1 MNMIYS
7 SDYGIIR
14 VLVIAPLAYIA
25 LVIMLRI
32 SGKRTLAKMNMFDW
46 VVTVALGSLLAST
59 INSKST
65 ALAEGVIGMGS
76 LILLQFIITWLS
88 VRSKKVSELV
98 KGEPALL
105 YHQGQF
111 ISSQMKRSRVTESEV
126 QAAAREQ
133 GNGALEQVDA
143 VVLETDGSFSVI
155 TSMPEDRKVPVGVNN
170 SRTSDA

>member
-1 MNMIYS
+1 
-7 SDYGIIR
+7 
-14 VLVIAPLAYIA
+14 
-25 LVIMLRI
+25 
-32 SGKRTLAKMNMFDW
+32 
-46 VVTVALGSLLAST
+46 
-59 INSKST
+59 
-65 ALAEGVIGMGS
+65 MGS

-105 YHQGQF
+105 YHRGQF
-111 ISSQMKRSRVTESEV
+111 LSSQMKRSRVTESEV

-133 GNGALEQVDA
+133 GNGALEQVAA

-155 TSMPEDRKVPVGVNN
+155 TSMPDDRKVPVGVND